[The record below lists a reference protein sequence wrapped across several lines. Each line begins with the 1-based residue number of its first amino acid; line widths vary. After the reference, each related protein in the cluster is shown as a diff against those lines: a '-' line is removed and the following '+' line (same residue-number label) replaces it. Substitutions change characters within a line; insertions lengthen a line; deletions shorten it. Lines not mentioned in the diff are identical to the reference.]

1 MPTALL
7 LGALT
12 PLSSERFYPSCSEHH
27 PQNSPILD
35 LEKTSALLKPRPPKT
50 EFPDEL
56 MINLSI
62 QNPIPIRLGTEED
75 QRKGGGV
82 GTENKQDPFRAPP
95 CSPFLLCRKKSIS
108 RVNLPQAPKSRLKQ
122 LVIRNSHRM
131 LGPPKGTRK
140 TTSPVSSSCCA
151 EAKAPSRWRMV
162 TTC

>member
-75 QRKGGGV
+75 QRKGGGWGLKPNRTLSEPLRVPRFFFV
-82 GTENKQDPFRAPP
+82 G
-95 CSPFLLCRKKSIS
+95 KKAS
-108 RVNLPQAPKSRLKQ
+108 VA
-122 LVIRNSHRM
+122 
-131 LGPPKGTRK
+131 
-140 TTSPVSSSCCA
+140 
-151 EAKAPSRWRMV
+151 
-162 TTC
+162 